1 MKEKCQPCLYLKS
14 HDVRRGG
21 NQMNE
26 RFTGTILK
34 RAALVLLALTALA
47 ACGQAPAPEISTDE
61 PAASRSEAGEGP
73 LRYQFSR
80 GSGTT
85 SGGYPLPL
93 TGKVLATSPVIVKQE
108 GVNLKEYPEYY
119 IPGREDLAADEMRIS
134 ACGSGNPPVRRG
146 QGATCWLVELGNGDN
161 FIFDIGGGTVP
172 NLWSLG
178 VPPTR
183 LDKLFLTHLHLDH
196 VGGILSLFDSMGW
209 SRNTPLHVWGSSGH
223 IPELG
228 TAALVEHFQKVA
240 AWHIESKRGIVP
252 SGGMKAVAHEFDY
265 SLFSPESPRQLV
277 YDENGVKI
285 YAFPIMHILVGAVG
299 YRLEWNG
306 LSMAFTGDSEPTTQE
321 ADQSAGVDV
330 FIHEAFISPEA
341 FSEKN
346 NMPLEVA
353 ENVVYKAH
361 TPPDMLGRVF
371 DIARPVLGVG
381 THYFQDDDLIDPF
394 FDGIATTYDG
404 PVALAQDLMVF
415 NVTPEQIVLR
425 MAKTEQLW
433 WAGEDPEAKGGDTL
447 EEGYTSAART
457 PEWVAATKIEPNE

>member
-1 MKEKCQPCLYLKS
+1 MQTMDNVLLRTCAGLL
-14 HDVRRGG
+14 
-21 NQMNE
+21 
-26 RFTGTILK
+26 TL
-34 RAALVLLALTALA
+34 ALVTA
-47 ACGQAPAPEISTDE
+47 CAPGDSNTDQLGDG
-61 PAASRSEAGEGP
+61 S
-73 LRYQFSR
+73 LRYRFPR
-80 GSGTT
+80 PAGTT
-85 SGGYPLPL
+85 LGGYPLPL
-93 TGKVLATSPVIVKQE
+93 SGEVLATSPVIVKQQ
-108 GVNLKEYPEYY
+108 GVDLKEYPEFY
-119 IPGREDLAADEMRIS
+119 IPGQEDLAADEMRIS

-161 FIFDIGGGTVP
+161 FVFDVGGGTVP

-178 VPPTR
+178 PPPSR

-196 VGGILSLFDSMGW
+196 VGGVLSLFDAMAW

-223 IPELG
+223 TPELG
-228 TAALVEHFQKVA
+228 TAAFVENFQRVA
-240 AWHIESKRGIVP
+240 AWHNESKRGIAP
-252 SGGMKAVAHEFDY
+252 SGGMEAVAHEFDY
-265 SLFSPESPRQLV
+265 SLFSPENPRQLV
-277 YDENGVKI
+277 YEENGVRI
-285 YAFPIMHILVGAVG
+285 YAFPVMHILVGAVG

-321 ADQSAGVDV
+321 AEQSAGVDV

-341 FSEKN
+341 FAEKN

-353 ENVVYKAH
+353 ENIVYKAH

-371 DIARPVLGVG
+371 DIAQPVLGVG

-394 FDGIATTYDG
+394 FEAIATTYGG

-433 WAGEDPEAKGGDTL
+433 WASADPEAEGGETL
-447 EEGYTSAART
+447 ERGYTSPAGT
-457 PEWVAATKIEPNE
+457 PDWVAATKIEPNE

>member
-1 MKEKCQPCLYLKS
+1 MKEP
-14 HDVRRGG
+14 V
-21 NQMNE
+21 
-26 RFTGTILK
+26 TTTILK
-34 RAALVLLALTALA
+34 RAATVMLALPVLA
-47 ACGQAPAPEISTDE
+47 ACGQSPAPDLPGDQQT
-61 PAASRSEAGEGP
+61 ASPGEAGEGP
-73 LRYQFSR
+73 LRYQFAR
-80 GSGTT
+80 ESGTT
-85 SGGYPLPL
+85 PGGYPLPL
-93 TGKVLATSPVIVKQE
+93 TGKVLATAPVIVKHE
-108 GVNLKEYPEYY
+108 GVELEAYPEFY
-119 IPGREDLAADEMRIS
+119 IPGQEELAADEMRIS

-146 QGATCWLVELGNGDN
+146 QGATCWLVELGNGDS

-196 VGGILSLFDSMGW
+196 IGGILSLFDAMGW
-209 SRNTPLHVWGSSGH
+209 SRNTPLHVWGSSGYT
-223 IPELG
+223 PELG
-228 TAALVEHFQKVA
+228 TAALVEHIQKAA
-240 AWHIESKRGIVP
+240 AWHTESKRGIIP

-265 SLFSPESPRQLV
+265 DLFSRENPRQLV
-277 YDENGVKI
+277 YDENDVKI
-285 YAFPIMHILVGAVG
+285 YAFPILHILVGAVG

-321 ADQSAGVDV
+321 AEQAAGVDV
-330 FIHEAFISPEA
+330 FIHEAFITPEA
-341 FSEKN
+341 FAAKGN
-346 NMPLEVA
+346 IPLQVA
-353 ENVVYKAH
+353 ENIVYKAH

-433 WAGEDPEAKGGDTL
+433 WAPEDPEAEGGETL
-447 EEGYTSAART
+447 ERGYTSPAKT
-457 PEWVAATKIEPNE
+457 PDWVAATKIEAND

>member
-1 MKEKCQPCLYLKS
+1 MREP
-14 HDVRRGG
+14 V
-21 NQMNE
+21 
-26 RFTGTILK
+26 TTTILK
-34 RAALVLLALTALA
+34 RAVAVTVMLALPVLA
-47 ACGQAPAPEISTDE
+47 ACGQSSAPDLPGDQQT
-61 PAASRSEAGEGP
+61 ASLGEAGEGP
-73 LRYQFSR
+73 LRYQFAR
-80 GSGTT
+80 ESGTT
-85 SGGYPLPL
+85 PGGYPLPL
-93 TGKVLATSPVIVKQE
+93 TGKVMATSPVIVKQE

-223 IPELG
+223 TPELG

-240 AWHIESKRGIVP
+240 AWHNESKRGIIP

-265 SLFSPESPRQLV
+265 SLFSPENPRQLV

-285 YAFPIMHILVGAVG
+285 SAFPILHILVGAVG

-321 ADQSAGVDV
+321 AEQAAGVDV
-330 FIHEAFISPEA
+330 FIHEAFITPEA
-341 FSEKN
+341 FAAKGN
-346 NMPLEVA
+346 IPLQVA
-353 ENVVYKAH
+353 ENIVYKAH

-371 DIARPVLGVG
+371 DIAKPVLGVG

-433 WAGEDPEAKGGDTL
+433 WAPQDPEAEGGDTL
-447 EEGYTSAART
+447 EEGYTSATRT
-457 PEWVAATKIEPNE
+457 PDWVAATKIESND

>member
-1 MKEKCQPCLYLKS
+1 M
-14 HDVRRGG
+14 
-21 NQMNE
+21 
-26 RFTGTILK
+26 
-34 RAALVLLALTALA
+34 
-47 ACGQAPAPEISTDE
+47 
-61 PAASRSEAGEGP
+61 
-73 LRYQFSR
+73 
-80 GSGTT
+80 
-85 SGGYPLPL
+85 
-93 TGKVLATSPVIVKQE
+93 ATSPVIVKQE

-134 ACGSGNPPVRRG
+134 ACGSGNPPLRRG

-172 NLWSLG
+172 KLWSLG

-223 IPELG
+223 TPELG
-228 TAALVEHFQKVA
+228 TAALVEHVQKVA
-240 AWHIESKRGIVP
+240 AWHNESKRGIIP

-265 SLFSPESPRQLV
+265 SLFSPENPRQLV

-285 YAFPIMHILVGAVG
+285 SAFPILHILVGAVG

-321 ADQSAGVDV
+321 AEQSAGVDV
-330 FIHEAFISPEA
+330 FIHEAFITPEA
-341 FSEKN
+341 FSAKGN
-346 NMPLEVA
+346 IPLQVA
-353 ENVVYKAH
+353 ENIVYKAH

-381 THYFQDDDLIDPF
+381 THYLQDDDLIDPF

-433 WAGEDPEAKGGDTL
+433 WAGKDPEAKGGDTL
-447 EEGYTSAART
+447 EEGYTSPART
-457 PEWVAATKIEPNE
+457 PEWVAATKIERKE